1 MSCFRFSLSGCRK
14 VTGSTLLE
22 SVLPSLSSYQLDSML
37 KSPQKTIDT
46 LTESVYQ
53 IMKTELIMKG
63 GGIQNKTIRLGGRFG
78 SYYSKGG
85 VYDLIS
91 KHGIYQNLKIIRGFL
106 NVQETGDVE
115 IKFVDNMK
123 KTQILVVQGVA
134 GETVE
139 VPINL
144 FFEEVEITI
153 NKAGRNNTG
162 VHGLLIEYQDHC
174 DIDKYICENKDL
186 FMMPMAYKLGSLII
200 TEGQFSG
207 ELNQRIMQDEAYQEL
222 KREWEAQYELLMRNL
237 SLVDS
242 GCLNCCNKPS
252 YTVSFA

>member
-1 MSCFRFSLSGCRK
+1 
-14 VTGSTLLE
+14 
-22 SVLPSLSSYQLDSML
+22 ML

-123 KTQILVVQGVA
+123 KTQILVAQGVA
-134 GETVE
+134 GEERT
-139 VPINL
+139 
-144 FFEEVEITI
+144 
-153 NKAGRNNTG
+153 
-162 VHGLLIEYQDHC
+162 
-174 DIDKYICENKDL
+174 
-186 FMMPMAYKLGSLII
+186 
-200 TEGQFSG
+200 
-207 ELNQRIMQDEAYQEL
+207 
-222 KREWEAQYELLMRNL
+222 L
-237 SLVDS
+237 SLLRALGHGGDLHQ
-242 GCLNCCNKPS
+242 CLRE
-252 YTVSFA
+252 